1 MANDEIRETVADIEA
16 WIRRHADIYGY
27 DLADR
32 IKVAWKH
39 EREALESHVRSL
51 QSQLKV
57 AYSCGEQPQGN
68 AAAMCDA
75 LRTLRQRFDNNV
87 MAYQDRYFKFSG
99 WHWHKK
105 AAEAARWRDVFHE
118 LREACDAALAA
129 PARNCDMYPI
139 RKTAQIKFEKS
150 LPDIVKTEV
159 RNYPFAAM
167 DMFIDWLLANA
178 TEKGGA
184 R

>member
-39 EREALESHVRSL
+39 EREALEAHIRSL

-68 AAAMCDA
+68 VAAM
-75 LRTLRQRFDNNV
+75 
-87 MAYQDRYFKFSG
+87 
-99 WHWHKK
+99 H
-105 AAEAARWRDVFHE
+105 
-118 LREACDAALAA
+118 AALENARDLLLPQCNGNTA
-129 PARNCDMYPI
+129 FAKACGETVNKIMDTLAKPQRNCDKYPI
-139 RKTAQIKFEKS
+139 RKTAQIKFEES

>member
-1 MANDEIRETVADIEA
+1 MSNKPETSADIERDLRDRA
-16 WIRRHADIYGY
+16 DCAERHGDRETHNDGVATLLRSI
-27 DLADR
+27 ADR
-32 IKVAWKH
+32 IKAASK
-39 EREALESHVRSL
+39 REL
-51 QSQLKV
+51 
-57 AYSCGEQPQGN
+57 GN
-68 AAAMCDA
+68 GAAMRA
-75 LRTLRQRFDNNV
+75 TLRTLRQRFDNNV

-118 LREACDAALAA
+118 LREACDAALSA

-139 RKTAQIKFEKS
+139 RKTAQIKFEES

-178 TEKGGA
+178 TEKA
-184 R
+184 CWAWEAQR

>member
-1 MANDEIRETVADIEA
+1 MSNKPETSADIERDLRDRA
-16 WIRRHADIYGY
+16 DCAERHGDRETHNDGVATLLRSI
-27 DLADR
+27 ADR
-32 IKVAWKH
+32 IKAASKR
-39 EREALESHVRSL
+39 ELGNGAAMREALTNLTRYGESDIRQLEQLAKRAIENDIYGGGIL
-51 QSQLKV
+51 QAL
-57 AYSCGEQPQGN
+57 CGAIREGKS
-68 AAAMCDA
+68 A
-75 LRTLRQRFDNNV
+75 L
-87 MAYQDRYFKFSG
+87 S
-99 WHWHKK
+99 
-105 AAEAARWRDVFHE
+105 
-118 LREACDAALAA
+118 A

-139 RKTAQIKFEKS
+139 RKTAQIKFEES